1 MTIQFND
8 PHIQFAIDAVR
19 QASLLIKHIQAE
31 LASQA
36 AVKNDRS
43 PVTVADFSAQALVGM
58 LLERHLPG
66 ESLIGEESSGMLADP
81 ANRGIAE
88 QTRHYISQVVPGARM
103 DQVLTWIDRGAA
115 EPGSSFWTLDPLDG
129 TLGFLR
135 GDQYAV
141 ALAYVQDGVVQVGA
155 LGCPNLR
162 DACIEDHAGPG
173 TLIVAQRG
181 RGTWTT
187 TLAGSN
193 EYCRL
198 SVSAIDDGSKARLV
212 RSVEKAHTN
221 ASQVALLAE
230 ALGTSQLPVLMD
242 SQAKYALL
250 AAGAGDAVL
259 RLLSKDRPSYKE
271 KIWDQA
277 AGSLVVEEAGGKITD
292 LDGKR
297 LDFRHGRTLTQN
309 RGVVASNGRLH
320 EAILQAVKRIEMPG
334 LGNPKSALP

>member
-1 MTIQFND
+1 MTIQFTD

-19 QASLLIKHIQAE
+19 QASLLIRHIQAE
-31 LASQA
+31 LAPQA
-36 AVKNDRS
+36 AEKADRS

-58 LLERHLPG
+58 LLAKHLPD
-66 ESLIGEESSGMLADP
+66 ESLVGEESSGMLADP

-88 QTRHYISQVVPGARM
+88 LTRHYISQVVPGVTM
-103 DQVLTWIDRGAA
+103 DQVLTWIDRGNA
-115 EPGSSFWTLDPLDG
+115 EPGDTFWTLDPLDG

-141 ALAYVQDGVVQVGA
+141 ALGFIQDGEVQIGV

-162 DACIEDHAGPG
+162 DACVEDHTGPG
-173 TLIVAQRG
+173 TLILAQRD
-181 RGTWTT
+181 RGTWATP
-187 TLAGSN
+187 LLGSK
-193 EYCRL
+193 EYHKL
-198 SVSAIDDGSKARLV
+198 SVSTTANGNQARLV

-221 ASQVALLAE
+221 ASQVDLLAE
-230 ALGTSQLPVLMD
+230 ALGTSQPPVLMD

-250 AAGAGDAVL
+250 AAGAGDVVL

-292 LDGKR
+292 LDGKP
-297 LDFRHGRTLTQN
+297 LDFRHGQTLAQN
-309 RGVVASNGRLH
+309 RGVVASNGLLH
-320 EAILQAVKRIEMPG
+320 ETVLKAVKKLEAP
-334 LGNPKSALP
+334 A